1 MCVFKKH
8 LKTSWIASSLA
19 EIVTDPFYILCPQ
32 KFGTSKLFGLNLNF
46 EIHLGNIF
54 DCFHLISTFGSN
66 GWIVV
71 FLCLVFCP

>member
-32 KFGTSKLFGLNLNF
+32 KFGTSKLFGLNFNSAYLKF
-46 EIHLGNIF
+46 TSETS
-54 DCFHLISTFGSN
+54 LI
-66 GWIVV
+66 V
-71 FLCLVFCP
+71 FT